1 MPHREQYAGL
11 RPPKETRSNTPVVVE
26 SDKDIIQFRS
36 LSAIQAL
43 KYGLEKKINRTK
55 GWLYRLLVKEGI
67 TLTLCHNKL
76 LLYDGFILLI

>member
-11 RPPKETRSNTPVVVE
+11 RPPKETRSNTPVVVV
-26 SDKDIIQFRS
+26 SDKDVIQFRS

-67 TLTLCHNKL
+67 ILTFSYDNL
-76 LLYDGFILLI
+76 L